1 LVSCGR
7 CKLCCIAR
15 TQSTKKKKLR
25 YYVRSG
31 KQKQAQAGLEGKC
44 PSRHAAADQLDELIW
59 RDLCEVM
66 AHSERIPHALR
77 RAHGGH

>member
-1 LVSCGR
+1 M
-7 CKLCCIAR
+7 
-15 TQSTKKKKLR
+15 
-25 YYVRSG
+25 RSG